1 MSQAYSK
8 EFRRDVLAARDSGM
22 GTRDVA
28 NRFKVS
34 ESWVRRVVQER
45 RESGKVA
52 PATKRNR
59 KPAWA
64 AYAEQ
69 LQAIVAAKPDAT
81 IAEIGAELP
90 RRFSRSTI
98 CVALKRLKL
107 TLKKSASMPSSS
119 SVRTSR
125 KLVRSGVADRN
136 DSTPTGSSSSTKR
149 GRRRT

>member
-45 RESGKVA
+45 RETGKVA

-64 AYAEQ
+64 PYAEQ
-69 LQAIVAAKPDAT
+69 LQRIVAAKPDAT
-81 IAEIGAELP
+81 LAEIQVGLP

-107 TLKKSASMPSSS
+107 TLKKSVSTPPNS

-125 KLVRSGVADRN
+125 KLASSGESGKPG
-136 DSTPTGSSSSTKR
+136 STPTGSSSSTKR